1 MFKFLNEPVPIHDVT
16 KGKNVDF
23 GNLKCQTFKKA
34 LEANLVQKKNR
45 QTFFLSMHNR
55 KEIFDV
61 KCETFNIEIVKEY
74 VERMDVIR
82 QHVKTI
88 QNNDSLN

>member
-1 MFKFLNEPVPIHDVT
+1 
-16 KGKNVDF
+16 
-23 GNLKCQTFKKA
+23 
-34 LEANLVQKKNR
+34 
-45 QTFFLSMHNR
+45 MHNR